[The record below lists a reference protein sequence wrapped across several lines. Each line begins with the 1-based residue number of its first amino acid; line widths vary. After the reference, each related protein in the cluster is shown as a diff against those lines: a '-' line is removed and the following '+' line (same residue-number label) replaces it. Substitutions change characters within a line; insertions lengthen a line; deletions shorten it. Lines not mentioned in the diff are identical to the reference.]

1 VTLNPRIYPHLWY
14 DREAREAAE
23 FYCTVFPNS
32 RIVRTFSINNTPS
45 GEVEIVDFELAG
57 HPFQAISAGPL
68 FKFNEA
74 ISLVV
79 ACETQEEID
88 HYWEMLSA
96 VPEAEQC
103 GWLKDRF
110 GVSWQVA
117 PSALGELLAGGNP
130 EQKARVTEAFL
141 QMKKFDLAALQR
153 AYDGA
158 EAPVGG
164 KR

>member
-88 HYWEMLSA
+88 HYWQALSA
-96 VPEAEQC
+96 VPEAEAC
-103 GWLKDRF
+103 GWLKDRY
-110 GVSWQVA
+110 GLSWQIVPAMLDEMLRGSDQAAVDRVA
-117 PSALGELLAGGNP
+117 QSLL
-130 EQKARVTEAFL
+130 K
-141 QMKKFDLAALQR
+141 MKKLDIAELQAAHV
-153 AYDGA
+153 AGA
-158 EAPVGG
+158 
-164 KR
+164 